1 MRKLNYLKYYD
12 IREFLILIKSISQNV
27 SNNSPGINDEVFMYI
42 YTHTHTFVTNISSYL
57 EAN

>member
-27 SNNSPGINDEVFMYI
+27 SNNSRTGINDEVFMYI
-42 YTHTHTFVTNISSYL
+42 YIYTFVTNISSYL